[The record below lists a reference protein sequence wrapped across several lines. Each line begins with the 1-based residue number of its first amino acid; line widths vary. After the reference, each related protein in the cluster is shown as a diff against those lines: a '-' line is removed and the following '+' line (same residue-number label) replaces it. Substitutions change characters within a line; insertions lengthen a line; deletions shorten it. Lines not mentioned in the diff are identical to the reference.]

1 MSNFAD
7 EVSFHVKAG
16 DGGNGSINFR
26 QEKYVPKG
34 GPDGGDGGNGA
45 SIIVRADHNL
55 NTLSEF
61 VRHKSFKAD
70 DGAPGR
76 GQKSSGKN
84 GVDLILAVPVGT
96 QVFEVDDTGE
106 TPREFLVADLVKS
119 GDQFM
124 VAKGGAG
131 GYGNHRFA
139 RPNFQTPKFAEL
151 GEPGE
156 EGDIVLKLKLV
167 ADVGLIGLPNAGK
180 STLLSVIT
188 NAKPKIAEYAF
199 TTLSPNLGI
208 VKANDTSFVVAD
220 IPGLIEGA
228 SAGKGL
234 GVQFLRHIERTRLLV
249 HMVDGASADPLKD
262 FKVVNQELKQF
273 NPELAVR
280 PQVVVINKLDAISEE
295 KLAELKKLKFGT
307 GKVLYIAAA
316 THQGVVELIQ
326 AILVALSK
334 LPKIEATS
342 KAFKVFTVADLPFT
356 RFDISEE
363 DGGFRVT
370 GPRQEKLA
378 IRTDFE
384 NEQGFTRMLQ
394 VFNRMGVLAALKKAG
409 AQMGDIVKIGSKE
422 FEFTEI

>member
-342 KAFKVFTVADLPFT
+342 KAFKVFTVADLPFM